1 MVEWKKMWELTAWD
15 KKFQG
20 VDKSMQ
26 SKIIPYTYLLAKDLF
41 ALSVPTGNIKLLSTG
56 VQEGWTTEE
65 LAGDFLSEGEVVT
78 IPWGKSP
85 GAQNPV
91 KYYKGKF
98 VTGDNRIATSLDT
111 NVLNNK
117 FLYYWMYSNSDVIET
132 FYRGAGIQHP
142 SMFKVLTM
150 PVPLLSISEQNRIVG
165 ILDTFTAS
173 IDNLKEQ
180 IALRRKQY
188 EYYRDQLLDLEGKEG
203 VEMKKLGEIGKC
215 IAGAT
220 PSTKE
225 SSYWDNGT
233 IPWMNSG
240 EVHQGIVTHTAS
252 FITSKGY
259 NNASTKMLPIGTIVI
274 ALAGQG
280 KTRGSVA
287 ITAIE
292 LCTNQSIC
300 GVVLEDSNVINKY
313 VYYYLKTQY
322 NNLRRISSGEG
333 TRGGLNLKMVGS
345 YPIPL
350 PSLQEQ
356 QRIVSILDTFEAS
369 IQNLEAQ
376 LSQREKQYEYYR
388 NKLLTF
394 E

>member
-1 MVEWKKMWELTAWD
+1 MVEWKYMWELTAWD

-20 VDKSMQ
+20 VDKYMQ

-41 ALSVPTGNIKLLSTG
+41 ALAVPNGKIKLLSTG

-65 LAGDFLSEGEVVT
+65 LAGDYMSEGEVVT

-111 NVLNNK
+111 NILNNK
-117 FLYYWMYSNSDVIET
+117 FLYYWMYSKSDLIES

-150 PVPLLSISEQNRIVG
+150 PVPLLSISEQKRIVDN
-165 ILDTFTAS
+165 LDTFTSS
-173 IDNLKEQ
+173 IENLKEQ
-180 IALRRKQY
+180 IAQRRKQY
-188 EYYRDQLLDLEGKEG
+188 EYYRDNLLDLEEKEG
-203 VEMKKLGEIGKC
+203 VEMKTLGDVC
-215 IAGAT
+215 IKTSNIRWKNTSDNEAF
-220 PSTKE
+220 KYIDL
-225 SSYWDNGT
+225 SSVNRD
-233 IPWMNSG
+233 
-240 EVHQGIVTHTAS
+240 THT
-252 FITSKGY
+252 ID
-259 NNASTKMLPIGTIVI
+259 N
-274 ALAGQG
+274 
-280 KTRGSVA
+280 
-287 ITAIE
+287 
-292 LCTNQSIC
+292 
-300 GVVLEDSNVINKY
+300 VLEINKDNAPSRAQQI
-313 VYYYLKTQY
+313 VYKGDVILGTTRPT
-322 NNLRRISSGEG
+322 LRRYCQIPQQYDNQICSTGFCIY
-333 TRGGLNLKMVGS
+333 RANKDIVLNRWLFHNIGNRNFWDYCELKQQGAG
-345 YPIPL
+345 YPCLSNSDAFAYIIPV

-376 LSQREKQYEYYR
+376 LEQRQKQYEYYR

>member
-1 MVEWKKMWELTAWD
+1 MVVWKKMWELTAWD

-26 SKIIPYTYLLAKDLF
+26 STIIPYTYLLAKDLF
-41 ALSVPTGNIKLLSTG
+41 ALSVPNGKIKLLSTG
-56 VQEGWTTEE
+56 VQEGWTTKE
-65 LAGDFLSEGEVVT
+65 LAGNYLSEGEVVT

-111 NVLNNK
+111 NVLRNK
-117 FLYYWMYSNSDVIET
+117 FLYYWMYSKSDIIET

-150 PVPLLSISEQNRIVG
+150 SIPLLSISEQDRIVEQ
-165 ILDTFTAS
+165 LDTFTAS

-180 IALRRKQY
+180 IAQRRKQY
-188 EYYRDQLLDLEGKEG
+188 EYYRDELLDLEGKEG
-203 VEMKKLGEIGKC
+203 VEMKTLGEVC
-215 IAGAT
+215 IIKNGYT
-220 PSTKE
+220 PSTKN
-225 SSYWDNGT
+225 SDFWDGGTLSWFTLEDIRKNGRILNDAIKHITPLGVKKGGLFSANSIIVSTTATIGEYALILTDFLCNQQISCLSIKDTNIVLPKFLYFLAPHIGEWCKKNVNGGGSLLIVSTNKLQKVT
-233 IPWMNSG
+233 IP
-240 EVHQGIVTHTAS
+240 I
-252 FITSKGY
+252 
-259 NNASTKMLPIGTIVI
+259 
-274 ALAGQG
+274 
-280 KTRGSVA
+280 
-287 ITAIE
+287 
-292 LCTNQSIC
+292 
-300 GVVLEDSNVINKY
+300 
-313 VYYYLKTQY
+313 
-322 NNLRRISSGEG
+322 
-333 TRGGLNLKMVGS
+333 
-345 YPIPL
+345 
-350 PSLQEQ
+350 PSLSEQ

-376 LSQREKQYEYYR
+376 LEQRQKQYEYYR

>member
-1 MVEWKKMWELTAWD
+1 MVEWKKLGDIASVSNGERPTSDILEVGMYPYINAGRTNSGYLNDFNSKSGAITTPSHGEGGIGCVL
-15 KKFQG
+15 FQYHDFWCGALCYKMYTTKG
-20 VDKSMQ
+20 VEGRYLYHYLSNNTE
-26 SKIIPYTYLLAKDLF
+26 KIINCKNVGGQPYINRKQLENIVIG
-41 ALSVPTGNIKLLSTG
+41 VPS
-56 VQEGWTTEE
+56 
-65 LAGDFLSEGEVVT
+65 LSE
-78 IPWGKSP
+78 
-85 GAQNPV
+85 Q
-91 KYYKGKF
+91 
-98 VTGDNRIATSLDT
+98 
-111 NVLNNK
+111 
-117 FLYYWMYSNSDVIET
+117 
-132 FYRGAGIQHP
+132 Q
-142 SMFKVLTM
+142 
-150 PVPLLSISEQNRIVG
+150 RIVG

-180 IALRRKQY
+180 IAQRRKQY

-203 VEMKKLGEIGKC
+203 VEMKMLGEIGKC

-376 LSQREKQYEYYR
+376 LEQRQKQYEYYR

>member
-1 MVEWKKMWELTAWD
+1 MVVWKKMWELTAWD

-26 SKIIPYTYLLAKDLF
+26 STIIPYTYLLAKDLF
-41 ALSVPTGNIKLLSTG
+41 ALSVPNGKIKLLSTG

-65 LAGDFLSEGEVVT
+65 LAGNYLSEGEVVT

-111 NVLNNK
+111 NVLRNK
-117 FLYYWMYSNSDVIET
+117 FLYYWMYSKSDIIET

-150 PVPLLSISEQNRIVG
+150 SIPLLSISEQDRIVEQ
-165 ILDTFTAS
+165 LDTFTAS

-180 IALRRKQY
+180 IVQRRKQY
-188 EYYRDQLLDLEGKEG
+188 ECYRDQLLDLDGKEEKDIHSWGEFCEMIKGNG
-203 VEMKKLGEIGKC
+203 VQKVDFVDEGVGCIHYGQIYTHYGPYTYETNKFVSKEVFEKARKASKGDIIMTDTSENVEDICKSVAYLGEED
-215 IAGAT
+215 IAVSNHALIIKHQQN
-220 PSTKE
+220 PKFLSFSTQ
-225 SSYWDNGT
+225 T
-233 IPWMNSG
+233 NSFL
-240 EVHQGIVTHTAS
+240 VQ
-252 FITSKGY
+252 K
-259 NNASTKMLPIGTIVI
+259 
-274 ALAGQG
+274 
-280 KTRGSVA
+280 R
-287 ITAIE
+287 
-292 LCTNQSIC
+292 
-300 GVVLEDSNVINKY
+300 KY
-313 VYYYLKTQY
+313 VVGAKV
-322 NNLRRISSGEG
+322 SGIKPDH
-333 TRGGLNLKMVGS
+333 LALIKI
-345 YPIPL
+345 YL
-350 PSLQEQ
+350 PSLSEQ
-356 QRIVSILDTFEAS
+356 QRIVGILDTFEAS

>member
-20 VDKSMQ
+20 VEKSMQ

-41 ALSVPTGNIKLLSTG
+41 ALAVPNGNIKLLSTG

-65 LAGDFLSEGEVVT
+65 LAGDYLSEGEVVT

-150 PVPLLSISEQNRIVG
+150 PVPLLSISEQKRIVG

-173 IDNLKEQ
+173 IDNLKQQ
-180 IALRRKQY
+180 IAQRRKQY

-203 VEMKKLGEIGKC
+203 VEMKTLGCITDKISSGRNKNKLEEGLYPVFGSTGIIAFTNTYLYDKELILVARVGANAGYVYMTDEKC
-215 IAGAT
+215 DVTDNTLIVE
-220 PSTKE
+220 TKDE
-225 SSYWDNGT
+225 YNRK
-233 IPWMNSG
+233 
-240 EVHQGIVTHTAS
+240 
-252 FITSKGY
+252 FI
-259 NNASTKMLPIGTIVI
+259 
-274 ALAGQG
+274 
-280 KTRGSVA
+280 
-287 ITAIE
+287 
-292 LCTNQSIC
+292 
-300 GVVLEDSNVINKY
+300 
-313 VYYYLKTQY
+313 YYYLVYKNINQY
-322 NNLRRISSGEG
+322 AKGGGQPLI
-333 TRGGLNLKMVGS
+333 TGGLLKDLFI
-345 YPIPL
+345 PIP
-350 PSLQEQ
+350 SLSEQ
-356 QRIVSILDTFEAS
+356 QRIVDILDKFEAS

-376 LSQREKQYEYYR
+376 LTQREKQYEYYR

-394 E
+394 D

>member
-26 SKIIPYTYLLAKDLF
+26 SKIIPYKYLLAKDLF
-41 ALSVPTGNIKLLSTG
+41 ALAAPNGKIKLLSTG

-65 LAGDFLSEGEVVT
+65 LACDFLSEGEVVT

-91 KYYKGKF
+91 KYYQGKF
-98 VTGDNRIATSLDT
+98 VTGDNRIATSIDT

-117 FLYYWMYSNSDVIET
+117 FLYYWMYTKSDIIES

-142 SMFKVLTM
+142 NMFKVLTM
-150 PVPLLSISEQNRIVG
+150 PVPLLSIFEQERIVG

-173 IDNLKEQ
+173 IENLKEQ
-180 IALRRKQY
+180 IAQRRKQY

-203 VEMKKLGEIGKC
+203 VEMKKLSCIAEIGT
-215 IAGAT
+215 G
-220 PSTKE
+220 
-225 SSYWDNGT
+225 SSNTQDELEKGKY
-233 IPWMNSG
+233 PFFVRS
-240 EVHQGIVTHTAS
+240 QIVRWKNEYEFDETAI
-252 FITSKGY
+252 ITSGDGVGVGKVLHYYEGKYALHQRAYRIHVLVDDFVPKFLFYFMQKDFY
-259 NNASTKMLPIGTIVI
+259 NYIMLNAYAASVTSVRKPML
-274 ALAGQG
+274 
-280 KTRGSVA
+280 
-287 ITAIE
+287 
-292 LCTNQSIC
+292 
-300 GVVLEDSNVINKY
+300 
-313 VYYYLKTQY
+313 
-322 NNLRRISSGEG
+322 
-333 TRGGLNLKMVGS
+333 LN
-345 YPIPL
+345 YPIPV

-356 QRIVSILDTFEAS
+356 QRIVDILDTFEAS

-376 LSQREKQYEYYR
+376 LSQREKQYDYYR

>member
-1 MVEWKKMWELTAWD
+1 MSKVEWKNMWELTAWD

-150 PVPLLSISEQNRIVG
+150 PVPLLSISEQKRIVG

-173 IDNLKEQ
+173 VDNLKEQ
-180 IALRRKQY
+180 IAQRRKQY

-203 VEMKKLGEIGKC
+203 VKILVLETIAEIGT
-215 IAGAT
+215 G
-220 PSTKE
+220 
-225 SSYWDNGT
+225 SSNTQDELEMGKY
-233 IPWMNSG
+233 PFFVRS
-240 EVHQGIVTHTAS
+240 QIVRWKNEYEYDETAI
-252 FITSKGY
+252 ITSGDGVGVGKVLHYYEGKY
-259 NNASTKMLPIGTIVI
+259 ALHQRAYRIHIV
-274 ALAGQG
+274 
-280 KTRGSVA
+280 V
-287 ITAIE
+287 
-292 LCTNQSIC
+292 
-300 GVVLEDSNVINKY
+300 EDFVPKFL
-313 VYYYLKTQY
+313 YYYMQKDFYNYIMLNAYAASVTSVRKPMLLK
-322 NNLRRISSGEG
+322 
-333 TRGGLNLKMVGS
+333 
-345 YPIPL
+345 YPIQVPPL
-350 PSLQEQ
+350 SEQ
-356 QRIVSILDTFEAS
+356 QRIVDILDTFEAS